1 MSLSDPQNFYR
12 LAGKVIPWIL
22 GLALVLFV
30 VGFYLGFFVCPVDAR
45 QGNSYRII
53 FIHVSAAWLSML
65 LYVLMAVFSAIGLW
79 RNNRICFM
87 LAQAMAPTGAL
98 MAFIALFSG
107 AFWGRPTWGTYWVWD
122 ARLTSELILFFLYLG
137 FIALHS
143 AIDDKRRAD
152 RAASVISI
160 VGVINVP
167 IIYFSVQWWNTLHQG
182 ASITSRGSS
191 IAPIMLY
198 TLLIMVVAGMCY
210 GAGMVL
216 ARTRS
221 IILERERRENWT
233 RASCEQLEQSF
244 RLHLHERPRLLR
256 LVRLRRAARRRDL
269 RNLFPARPPRQ
280 DLRSPR
286 PRGPCSQIDAGDVN
300 HGLEDQE
307 TRPHR
312 RGRRGRRRRRDA
324 RPAGIQ

>member
-1 MSLSDPQNFYR
+1 MSLSDPQSFYR
-12 LAGKVIPWIL
+12 MAGKVVPWLMGI
-22 GLALVLFV
+22 ALVLFV
-30 VGFYLGFFVCPVDAR
+30 VGFYMGFFVCPIDAK

-79 RNNRICFM
+79 KNNKICFM

-198 TLLIMVVAGMCY
+198 TLLIMVVAGMFY
-210 GAGMVL
+210 GAGTVL

-221 IILERERRENWT
+221 IILERERRESWT
-233 RASCEQLEQSF
+233 QT
-244 RLHLHERPRLLR
+244 
-256 LVRLRRAARRRDL
+256 AAVEGKL
-269 RNLFPARPPRQ
+269 
-280 DLRSPR
+280 
-286 PRGPCSQIDAGDVN
+286 
-300 HGLEDQE
+300 
-307 TRPHR
+307 
-312 RGRRGRRRRRDA
+312 
-324 RPAGIQ
+324 